1 MSQISDNEKLPCR
14 LKQSELALINK
25 RFFLETK
32 LPSEK
37 QIEGGSGGGGVQ
49 TFGICIF
56 LFLLLP

>member
-1 MSQISDNEKLPCR
+1 M
-14 LKQSELALINK
+14 INK